1 MADLEEKMKRIQQIA
16 QYLQTL
22 EADHNALFSRLNEIP
37 KATIAELLDDY
48 KQVTQNFKPINLLR
62 YEVLNQLQE
71 ERPPLSAQDVD
82 FYRERIERKDT
93 DYFHKYGVNVVEGL
107 ANHNKKD
114 SFSLYRK
121 QGKQLYFRLLYT
133 LFYRRI
139 ESQKIHQTL
148 QEIADNCA
156 EELGL
161 EKYKTHH
168 VDFRGSTN
176 MGTLNCWVALFP
188 RHYASHRE
196 CHHLFIT
203 IEADALKAGLWSG
216 EQNKS
221 SFEGSVQRFQTYKT
235 ALEFLKR
242 LKSDYYLW
250 NQRQLQ
256 SKEKVAP
263 VPAEVLQPA
272 LVEEPG
278 VAYESTPY
286 TQAEAQAELFLSD
299 ERFQE
304 LLEALHYKQ
313 NLILQGPPGV
323 GKTFVAKRLAY
334 TLLGQKD
341 KSRIETIQFHQS
353 YAYEDFL
360 QGIRPDGG
368 GNFYLRNGVF
378 YDFCQR
384 ARQSTQPFVF
394 IIDEINRGN
403 LSRIFGEVFQLI
415 ESDKRGPEN
424 AITLT
429 YSEERFF
436 VPSNVYLIG
445 TMNTADRSLA
455 LVDYALRRRF
465 AFVELS
471 PEFGTD
477 FQQYLKNKKLSTE
490 VIHKLVD
497 KIKVINEV
505 IHNDRQ
511 LGSGYLIGH
520 SYFTNIQEPFQP
532 WYNRVIKLEIAP
544 LLREYWFDQPE
555 LAEEYI
561 QFLLKD

>member
-1 MADLEEKMKRIQQIA
+1 MTDIEEKIKRIQQIA

-22 EADHNALFSRLNEIP
+22 EADDAALFSRLNEIP
-37 KATIAELLDDY
+37 KATVEELLEDY
-48 KQVTQNFKPINLLR
+48 KQVTQNFQPINLLR

-93 DYFHKYGVNVVEGL
+93 DYFLKYGVNVVDGL
-107 ANHNKKD
+107 ANHTKKD

-121 QGKQLYFRLLYT
+121 QGKHLYFRLLYT

-148 QEIADNCA
+148 QDIAETIAD
-156 EELGL
+156 ELGI

-176 MGTLNCWVALFP
+176 MGTLNCWLALFP
-188 RHYASHRE
+188 KNCSSHRH

-203 IEADALKAGLWSG
+203 IEAEGLKAGLWSG
-216 EQNKS
+216 EQNKP
-221 SFEGSVQRFQTYKT
+221 SFEGSVQRFHTYET
-235 ALEFLKR
+235 ALAFLKR
-242 LKSDYYLW
+242 LKSDYYAW
-250 NQRQLQ
+250 NQRELQLQ
-256 SKEKVAP
+256 EKVAL
-263 VPAEVLQPA
+263 VPMEVIQPA
-272 LVEEPG
+272 VVEEPD
-278 VAYESTPY
+278 VPYEIPAY
-286 TQAEAQAELFLSD
+286 TQSDAQAELFLSD
-299 ERFQE
+299 ERFRE

-313 NLILQGPPGV
+313 NVILQGPPGV

-334 TLLGQKD
+334 TLLEQKD
-341 KSRIETIQFHQS
+341 ESRIETIQFHQS

-378 YDFCQR
+378 YEFCQR

-429 YSEERFF
+429 YSEERFY
-436 VPSNVYLIG
+436 VPANVYLIG

-465 AFVELS
+465 AFADLS
-471 PEFGTD
+471 PEFGAD
-477 FQQYLKNKKLSTE
+477 FQKHLENQNVSTG

-511 LGSGYLIGH
+511 LGGGYLIGH
-520 SYFTNIQEPFQP
+520 SYFTHPQEPFQE
-532 WYNRVIKLEIAP
+532 WYKRIIKLEIAP

-561 QFLLKD
+561 QFLLKE